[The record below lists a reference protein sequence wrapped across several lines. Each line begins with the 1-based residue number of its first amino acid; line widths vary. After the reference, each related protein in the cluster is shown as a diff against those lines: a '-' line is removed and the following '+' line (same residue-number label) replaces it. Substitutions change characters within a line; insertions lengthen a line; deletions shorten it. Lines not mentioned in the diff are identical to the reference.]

1 MVVETSTL
9 NRPIRQTQV
18 TRSNLRKSKKKK
30 QGFSFRKFFKSPK
43 GIVFVVILALSLIG
57 MAYPKGQ
64 SGVTNLIVA
73 VLTALFF
80 DFTVAYLLYRPKLF
94 SDGALITGLII
105 GGILGPAVPWI
116 QVMFTVIVALGV
128 KHLFKDKRKPILNP
142 AAVGLL
148 VSSVLFASGESW
160 WSALSML
167 SPWATVALIAGGFF
181 VVNRINK
188 FPLVFAFMATYIIF
202 FAVAGLSGVT
212 GAGNALRMPYISAAL
227 FMSFFMLTDPPTS
240 PARDGEQVF
249 FGILAALCAGAAYLY
264 LSKVTFM
271 LIGLLLANA
280 WKYLQSRSRSTQ
292 QATMSR
298 G

>member
-1 MVVETSTL
+1 MESSSL
-9 NRPIRQTQV
+9 SRAPRQNQV
-18 TRSNLRKSKKKK
+18 SRTDLRKSKKKK
-30 QGFSFRKFFKSPK
+30 QGFSFQKFIKSPK
-43 GIVFVVILALSLIG
+43 GIVFVIILGLTMVG
-57 MAYPKGQ
+57 MVYPNGQ

-73 VLTALFF
+73 VLTAVFF
-80 DFTVAYLLYRPKLF
+80 DFIVAYLLYRPKLF

-116 QVMFTVIVALGV
+116 QVMFTVIVALSV

-142 AAVGLL
+142 AAIGLL
-148 VSSVLFASGESW
+148 ISSMLFNSGESW
-160 WSALSML
+160 WSGLSML
-167 SPWATVALIAGGFF
+167 PAWATVILIAGGFF

-202 FAVAGLSGVT
+202 FAIAGLYGGVT
-212 GAGNALRMPYISAAL
+212 DAGNALRMPYINAAL

-240 PARDGEQVF
+240 PARDGEQIF

-280 WKYLQSRSRSTQ
+280 WKYLQARSRSTQ
-292 QATMSR
+292 RATMSR